1 MRPCKMLARFSVFGY
16 DARRLRSGAVVQV
29 VHHLEARL
37 RLQLRNAGYPRRF
50 IQSITRSRNYSQ
62 TKLPG

>member
-37 RLQLRNAGYPRRF
+37 RLQLRNAGYP
-50 IQSITRSRNYSQ
+50 
-62 TKLPG
+62 